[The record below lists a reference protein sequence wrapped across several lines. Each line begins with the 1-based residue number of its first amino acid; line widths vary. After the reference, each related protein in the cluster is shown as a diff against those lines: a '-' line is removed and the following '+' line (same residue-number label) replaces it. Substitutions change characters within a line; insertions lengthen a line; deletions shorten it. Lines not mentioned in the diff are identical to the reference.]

1 MIVHTHRDASY
12 LSHMKKARFVAVRS
26 GKTGLTASY
35 LRQTKRHYRY
45 LYLSIYDLTPEETKA
60 FLSRLI
66 SAVKEVGNLALIID
80 EAHLFLSR
88 FQAPQEVIGFVR
100 GARFYGVDVIMV
112 THRLKDIDIG
122 IRCVITHMMLFRS
135 VDSGDIDLLAH
146 ELGMG
151 DAAQTIRHLP
161 DRKHIFVDR
170 RTGFISSPTQ
180 I

>member
-1 MIVHTHRDASY
+1 MVHI
-12 LSHMKKARFVAVRS
+12 KKPARFVAVR
-26 GKTGLTASY
+26 TGNSRITSSY
-35 LRQTKRHYRY
+35 LRKTRRRYRY
-45 LYLSIYDLTPEETKA
+45 LYLSVYDLTPDQTKA
-60 FLSRLI
+60 FLSGLI

-88 FQAPQEVIGFVR
+88 FQAPPKVIGFVR

-135 VDSGDIDLLAH
+135 VDRGDIDVLAH

-151 DAAQTIRHLP
+151 DAAEVIQELL
-161 DRKHIFVDR
+161 DRTHIFVNR
-170 RTGFISSPTQ
+170 RTGYVSPKTQ